1 MYSGGAATALQV
13 LDAYAA
19 WINASESYADAILR
33 YRQAEA
39 SALRWGTP

>member
-1 MYSGGAATALQV
+1 V

-19 WINASESYADAILR
+19 WITVNDSYADAVLR

-39 SALRWGTP
+39 SYLRWGTP